1 MASHCVKCL
10 LLTSSAL
17 QLLPGLVGIRLPP
30 NESSVLPGAFTQ
42 MGLLRTLLKG
52 RNSWRNPD
60 QMPRLPQL
68 TPFSKN
74 KKNSFQKTLLTPH
87 SFFFFTLHIFLF
99 LIEREVAVDQEKPL
113 ASESLPD
120 GSGSNRTG
128 IMSGEGPH
136 VGRKWLGFFFVLRE
150 RGFCLFSC
158 RTNPLRRRALRGPG
172 GLENKL
178 QARGH
183 AAMLLW
189 RGRLAAE

>member
-1 MASHCVKCL
+1 MASHSVKCL

-74 KKNSFQKTLLTPH
+74 KKNSFQKTLLTPR
-87 SFFFFTLHIFLF
+87 SFFFHIAHIFVF
-99 LIEREVAVDQEKPL
+99 NRKGGGCGSRETFSEREPARRLGVKQDRDNERGGTPRGKEVARLFFCAPRARVL
-113 ASESLPD
+113 FVFLPD
-120 GSGSNRTG
+120 KSTEEAGSPRSRRVGEQAAGSRPRSNAA
-128 IMSGEGPH
+128 
-136 VGRKWLGFFFVLRE
+136 VE
-150 RGFCLFSC
+150 RS
-158 RTNPLRRRALRGPG
+158 
-172 GLENKL
+172 
-178 QARGH
+178 ARS
-183 AAMLLW
+183 
-189 RGRLAAE
+189 